1 MSAQG
6 SLHCWLIFIVRIAC
20 MQLLLLVWRQYRW
33 PFIAVMALSLA
44 SAALGIGLI
53 AFINV
58 RLIEMVDTSLSVLP
72 EFLGLL
78 LLLMAVTLGSQLAL
92 TALGHHFVFRL
103 RSEFIKRILDTQVE
117 RVEQLGSA
125 SLLAGLTSDVRAIT
139 IAFVRLPELV
149 QGIILTFGSAA
160 YLAWLSSKMLA
171 VTALWIVITIW
182 GGFMLV
188 SRVYKHM
195 AVLRETEDKLY
206 NDYQTVLEGRKELTL
221 NRERAEHI
229 FNHLYIPDAREYR
242 HHIIRADT
250 FHLSAVN
257 WSNIMMLGA
266 IGLVFWMANGLGWA
280 DTNVAATYSLTLLF
294 LRTPLLSAV
303 GALPTLLSAQVAF
316 NKLKKFDLAPF
327 KAEFPRPQAFP
338 NWQTLELRNVTFRYQ
353 DSAFSVGPV
362 NLTIRRGELLFL
374 IGGNGSGKST
384 LAMLLTGLYQPQ
396 SGEILLDGKAL
407 SAEKPEDYRK
417 LFSAVFTDV
426 WLFDR
431 LLGPE
436 GQQANPALVEKW
448 LAQLQMSHKLELQDG
463 KILNLKLSK
472 GQKKRVALLLALAED
487 RDIIMLDEWAADQD
501 PHFRRE
507 FYQVLLP
514 LMKEMGK
521 TLFAI
526 SHDDHY
532 FQHADRLL
540 EMCGG
545 QLSELSGKERELA
558 TRDAVARTA

>member
-1 MSAQG
+1 ME
-6 SLHCWLIFIVRIAC
+6 
-20 MQLLLLVWRQYRW
+20 LLLLVWRQYRW
-33 PFIAVMALSLA
+33 PFISVIALSLL

-53 AFINV
+53 AFINL
-58 RLIEMVDTSLSVLP
+58 RLMTVVDTSLTVLP

-92 TALGHHFVFRL
+92 TTLGHHFVYRL
-103 RSEFIKRILDTQVE
+103 RGEFIKRILDTQIEQVE
-117 RVEQLGSA
+117 KIGSA
-125 SLLAGLTSDVRAIT
+125 SLLAGLTSDVRNIT

-149 QGIILTFGSAA
+149 QGIILTFGSAG
-160 YLAWLSSKMLA
+160 YLAWLSGKMMM
-171 VTALWIVITIW
+171 VTALWMALTIW
-182 GGFMLV
+182 GGFVLV

-195 AVLRETEDKLY
+195 ATLRETEDKLY
-206 NDYQTVLEGRKELTL
+206 HDYQTVLEGRKELTL
-221 NRERAEHI
+221 NRERAEYV
-229 FNHLYIPDAREYR
+229 FNQLYLPDAREYR

-280 DTNVAATYSLTLLF
+280 NTAVAATYSLTLLF

-316 NKLKKFDLAPF
+316 NKLHRFSLTPYR
-327 KAEFPRPQAFP
+327 AEFPTPQAHP
-338 NWQTLELRNVTFRYQ
+338 HWQTLELRDVSFHYPDNTF
-353 DSAFSVGPV
+353 AVGPI
-362 NLTIRRGELLFL
+362 NLTLKRGELVFL

-384 LAMLLTGLYQPQ
+384 LAMLLTGLYQPA
-396 SGEILLDGKAL
+396 SGEILLDGQPLAVD
-407 SAEKPEDYRK
+407 KPEDYRK

-426 WLFDR
+426 WLFDQ
-431 LLGPE
+431 LLGE
-436 GQQANPALVEKW
+436 GGNAADPALV
-448 LAQLQMSHKLELQDG
+448 AQWMDHLKMTHKLTLDNG
-463 KILNLKLSK
+463 KIVDLKLSK

-487 RDIIMLDEWAADQD
+487 RDIILLDEWAADQD

-514 LMKEMGK
+514 LMQQMGK
-521 TLFAI
+521 TIFAI

-540 EMCGG
+540 EMRNG
-545 QLSELSGKERELA
+545 QLTELTGEERELA